1 MSGRGATAIGG
12 NFAATHAGTSAM
24 TFTYSAPMY
33 LHAAFSLRQIE
44 VHCVGRLSDAIQGSG
59 SAIRLDC
66 DLSERA
72 DATWA
77 RFRHPG
83 ARRFARATDVIS
95 RTQQVPDPVAC
106 AWSATLETPARPL
119 QYASWLAVLGLVTGR
134 CNGDP
139 ARLRKMDYEK
149 FVAAV
154 RRELPNWGTKKT
166 FTRSPR
172 GYGRHW
178 RMPAG

>member
-1 MSGRGATAIGG
+1 
-12 NFAATHAGTSAM
+12 
-24 TFTYSAPMY
+24 MY

-66 DLSERA
+66 YLSERA

-95 RTQQVPDPVAC
+95 CNQQVSDPLAC
-106 AWSATLETPARPL
+106 VWSAALETPARPL
-119 QYASWLAVLGLVTGR
+119 QYASWLAALGLITGR

-139 ARLRKMDYEK
+139 ARLRKMEYEK

-154 RRELPNWGTKKT
+154 RREPSRWGAKKT
-166 FTRSPR
+166 FTRFSR
-172 GYGRHW
+172 GCGRRW
-178 RMPAG
+178 RMLAG